1 VKTLLITSV
10 GSLVGQNLL
19 DSLEGRR
26 QNLRVLGSNSLAAS
40 PNNFRCDT
48 AFLAPPVAEGP
59 AWQDFHAALIEAEA
73 VDLVIPGRDD
83 DVLALAQLRAERPQM
98 ANRLMV
104 GSVQAAWLLLDK
116 GLCAQ
121 FAHAQ
126 GLPFAATVLGGTAE
140 AVPQAEALWRQ
151 HGPLIAKPA
160 RGNGSRGVRLTLT
173 REQVLAAASAPGWV
187 LQPYLDPQPEWQAL
201 AEAWQLG
208 LPLWS
213 ELPERSLYGAQF
225 LIDPAGRVG
234 EPFGYLATQTAGR
247 PIEVA
252 ACDDP
257 ELLAAATGF
266 AEALAR
272 LGWRGAGNVQ
282 AKRCHAGPDA
292 GRLQVIEANGRFTG
306 TTHARCLLGFDEVG
320 QALAQWLGRPA
331 PAPPSSAGAP
341 GDRVIHEQW
350 VAGSAVERL
359 AAAGVWQR
367 TGRHEGSALEAET
380 MHRASFPR
388 FD

>member
-1 VKTLLITSV
+1 MNTLLITSV

-19 DSLEGRR
+19 DCLEGRR
-26 QNLRVLGSNSLAAS
+26 QGFRVLGSNSLAAS

-48 AFLAPPVAEGP
+48 VFLAPPVAEGS
-59 AWQDFHAALIEAEA
+59 AWLDFHAALIEVEA

-83 DVLALAQLRAERPQM
+83 DVLALAQLRAARPQM

-104 GSVQAAWLLLDK
+104 GSVEAAWLLLDK

-121 FAHAQ
+121 FAHGQ
-126 GLPFAATVLGGTAE
+126 GLPFAPTVVGGTPE
-140 AVPQAEALWRQ
+140 ALAQAEALWRQ
-151 HGPLIAKPA
+151 YGPLIAKPA

-173 REQVLAAASAPGWV
+173 REQVLAAANSPGWV

-234 EPFGYLATQTAGR
+234 EPFGYMATQTAGR
-247 PIEVA
+247 PTEVA

-257 ELLAAATGF
+257 DLLAAAADF

-282 AKRCHAGPDA
+282 AKRCHAGPAA

-320 QALAQWLGRPA
+320 LALAQWLGRPA
-331 PAPPSSAGAP
+331 PAPHSRSNAA
-341 GDRVIHEQW
+341 GDRVIHERRVSGKSVQ
-350 VAGSAVERL
+350 RL
-359 AAAGVWQR
+359 VDQGVWQR
-367 TGRHEGSALEAET
+367 AGKLKDL
-380 MHRASFPR
+380 PL
-388 FD
+388 